1 MASRSFNPQLAAF
14 FKAAVQPKFHYGFK
28 HVNSQE
34 ACQQV
39 VDRLDLK
46 KKYPGAVDI
55 VDIFPGH
62 GLLSL
67 MINYEVKPRNHVLVD
82 LGAEVARAW
91 KERISHL
98 EATTGN
104 SENFRLLERSG
115 YTWDTFDTI
124 LHELK
129 LILPQTQSRDHVHDE
144 LLIVGNVTMPKYGE
158 ALLLQWMACT
168 VHRNWLQ
175 RYGRVRMVLTTPEVT
190 AQKFLLG
197 PNFYKRNRLLIKR
210 AMYTETRLVAVLEPE
225 EGLAAGHDYDP
236 NLLVADQP
244 LVVPKKQISPP
255 GGALAVM
262 EMVPRGPE
270 GMDFA
275 SLNLDLLEY
284 VVQILMYKL
293 MTQTVMEGLAQLSPG
308 AEVLAEKL
316 PERIVE
322 SSPRSLL
329 TEDFLEI
336 FRVVDA
342 WPFKPSLSDMISF
355 SVEDTRTF

>member
-1 MASRSFNPQLAAF
+1 MAVRSFNPQLAGF

-28 HVNSQE
+28 NVNSQA
-34 ACQQV
+34 ACQKV
-39 VDRLDLK
+39 LDRLDLK
-46 KKYPGAVDI
+46 SKYPGAVDI

-62 GLLSL
+62 GLLSS
-67 MINYEVKPRNHVLVD
+67 MINYELKPRAHVLVD
-82 LGAEVARAW
+82 LGAEVGRAW

-98 EATTGN
+98 ESTTGN

-129 LILPQTQSRDHVHDE
+129 LILPQIQPRDRVHDE

-158 ALLLQWMACT
+158 ALLSQWMTCT

-197 PNFYKRNRLLIKR
+197 PNFHKRNRLLIKR
-210 AMYTETRLVAVLEPE
+210 EFYTDSRLVAVLEPE
-225 EGLAAGHDYDP
+225 DGLAVGTDYDP

-244 LVVPKKQISPP
+244 VVVSKKEVSPP
-255 GGALAVM
+255 GGSLAVM
-262 EMVPRGPE
+262 EMVPRG
-270 GMDFA
+270 GDSVDYSTM
-275 SLNLDLLEY
+275 NLELLEY

-293 MTQTVMEGLAQLSPG
+293 MTQTVLEGLAQLSPG

-316 PERIVE
+316 PARILE

-329 TEDFLEI
+329 VEDFLEI

-342 WPFKPSLSDMISF
+342 WPFKPTLSDMI
-355 SVEDTRTF
+355 VLPVDDTRTF